1 MLRILTGMR
10 TVRAYV
16 QEENEQRA
24 IRAASNEARRSFFR
38 MHASYSLAAPLIEA
52 IFIPFFVAVVLAAPL
67 IGTPVPSLLAF
78 LVIMYRAVP
87 HLRVFEE
94 ARVVLSNYSPSV
106 DAIAGILDLSKVATP
121 HLGHPVES
129 LARDIVFDDVSF
141 RYASNSKDNAV
152 EQVSFRIEK
161 GSMVALVGRSGAGKS
176 TLINIMLG
184 FYRPL
189 KGTVLV
195 DGAPLGGL
203 DLQSWRRRIGFAG
216 QDTQLFPG
224 SIAENIAYGRPE
236 VGRTEIEEAAR
247 MAAVVEFTSAMPR
260 GLDTEIG
267 RDGTDLSGGQRQRIA
282 LARALLLKPDILL
295 LDEATNALDN
305 VTEAAVQNMLQALS
319 GRITILV
326 IAHRLATIR
335 NADWVVALDGGRIA
349 EQGPPAALLR
359 NDAAFA
365 RLYRLETMEF
375 SANPDTGEVPRLRE
389 SISPD
394 SSGD

>member
-1 MLRILTGMR
+1 
-10 TVRAYV
+10 
-16 QEENEQRA
+16 
-24 IRAASNEARRSFFR
+24 
-38 MHASYSLAAPLIEA
+38 
-52 IFIPFFVAVVLAAPL
+52 
-67 IGTPVPSLLAF
+67 
-78 LVIMYRAVP
+78 
-87 HLRVFEE
+87 
-94 ARVVLSNYSPSV
+94 
-106 DAIAGILDLSKVATP
+106 
-121 HLGHPVES
+121 
-129 LARDIVFDDVSF
+129 
-141 RYASNSKDNAV
+141 
-152 EQVSFRIEK
+152 
-161 GSMVALVGRSGAGKS
+161 
-176 TLINIMLG
+176 
-184 FYRPL
+184 
-189 KGTVLV
+189 
-195 DGAPLGGL
+195 
-203 DLQSWRRRIGFAG
+203 
-216 QDTQLFPG
+216 
-224 SIAENIAYGRPE
+224 
-236 VGRTEIEEAAR
+236 

-267 RDGTDLSGGQRQRIA
+267 RDGTDLSGGPRQRIA